1 MVRRLASEEGVEFRR
16 APRRM
21 RAEVAAADL
30 PGGRAVLAIPATFM
44 NESGRAVAPLLH
56 YYKVPVERLVLV
68 HDDID
73 LPFGK
78 LRFHFGRGTGG
89 HNGVASVVGALGSV
103 ALWRLKVG
111 VGRPPGRM
119 DPADFV
125 LRPLPVKAAPDG
137 YTFFVGAVHHTI
149 APSFYPKLD
158 YNILTDLVPLT
169 VIANPP
175 QILVVNPK
183 RVAADDFK
191 SFMTLLRANPGKLNY
206 ASAGNGTSHHLAG
219 ELFKQQSKTFI
230 DYAAKRFVQYLGDPP
245 MHYLANWRIQLGSRL
260 LRESNRTVATV
271 ALDVG
276 YDSEAA
282 FSRAFKR
289 MVGMPPAAWKR
300 AQASR

>member
-1 MVRRLASEEGVEFRR
+1 MVRRLASEESAEFRR

-56 YYKVPVERLVLV
+56 YYKVAVERLVLV

-125 LRPLPVKAAPDG
+125 LRRFYQRERSRRGPAGGGGAGVLR
-137 YTFFVGAVHHTI
+137 TF
-149 APSFYPKLD
+149 
-158 YNILTDLVPLT
+158 
-169 VIANPP
+169 
-175 QILVVNPK
+175 
-183 RVAADDFK
+183 AADGGEK
-191 SFMTLLRANPGKLNY
+191 ARQY
-206 ASAGNGTSHHLAG
+206 AGDATARLGIG
-219 ELFKQQSKTFI
+219 EAEPL
-230 DYAAKRFVQYLGDPP
+230 
-245 MHYLANWRIQLGSRL
+245 
-260 LRESNRTVATV
+260 
-271 ALDVG
+271 
-276 YDSEAA
+276 
-282 FSRAFKR
+282 
-289 MVGMPPAAWKR
+289 
-300 AQASR
+300 